1 MQAKVS
7 MKIGLYKKFKIASW
21 SMSTNFSEILDFMLY
36 FGKIKIVCELSSV
49 V

>member
-1 MQAKVS
+1 MNLT
-7 MKIGLYKKFKIASW
+7 KII
-21 SMSTNFSEILDFMLY
+21 EILDFMLD